1 MDTAKAYLTAVAADA
16 DSAARVEF
24 DQVDSVV
31 DSTSLTG
38 AADTETSDQLNQAV
52 LTLTAKNVTTAAIS
66 AAKHKHA
73 MAITSTMGA
82 SGASVTINIKVDGT
96 NELFDSAI
104 TPVANETLFIS
115 AIKSATN
122 LTRAAAYGVTLDANP
137 GAFPTGK
144 ILIANVASLTDESYS
159 LGADNSVVA
168 FNITATDLVN
178 LTIDG
183 KLLSGTFA
191 ALAALGTN
199 ITTAYATSNPGVA
212 TIADFRDMV
221 AGAWMVT
228 YGTGGSSGTESLFN
242 IDTGTTAT
250 LSISAKSKSGR
261 RGYDKGY
268 SLSVTSASTTL
279 SSSVYG
285 LTYGATTDASDNNT
299 ISNGIVVTV
308 EAVTGGTIL
317 DETAGLLMQ
326 TIGTTLTASDVS
338 VLPNVYELLTTTAQ
352 LNVNP
357 TVDTT
362 TATNIYPGDARGD
375 AVRAEG
381 LVAEVADAAV
391 SFNRLGWL

>member
-1 MDTAKAYLTAVAADA
+1 
-16 DSAARVEF
+16 
-24 DQVDSVV
+24 
-31 DSTSLTG
+31 
-38 AADTETSDQLNQAV
+38 
-52 LTLTAKNVTTAAIS
+52 
-66 AAKHKHA
+66 
-73 MAITSTMGA
+73 MGA